1 MQAHIDLVVLNVN
14 DAAWGVQT
22 QSPSGAWSPL
32 IGVRRPPLISL
43 AKFAGSEKVVT
54 LRRHRLREDTVSVSV
69 TNTSAPPTAQCYP
82 SAPLSERPLYYGPGV
97 SWGLFF
103 GTKVR
108 PFAIKAGRGRQPA
121 LHGGRGSNG
130 AQCET

>member
-54 LRRHRLREDTVSVSV
+54 FLKRRLTADT
-69 TNTSAPPTAQCYP
+69 AAAMLG
-82 SAPLSERPLYYGPGV
+82 APLSERPLYYGPGV